1 MIKKIILFT
10 KGIET
15 LWYFSEQLGK
25 ELEIL
30 GYDVFYFDQCKEYRS
45 LSDLIW
51 FCEPKVTAAIS
62 FNFDGCSGEDYFI
75 DSKGVSFFDA
85 REVTFI
91 NIVVDHPFYYHK
103 FAPYLP
109 KKYIQISIDREHE
122 AYLKRFFPEIQRGPF
137 VPLGGTGRWTEKTR
151 PGWEE
156 RPIDIVFTG
165 NYNPPSIFHEA
176 IHRHGEEYA
185 EFYMDIIH
193 DLITHPWKS
202 MDATMIEHMLR
213 DVEDVTEDGMKEAL
227 PNMIFIDLYVRH
239 YMRGQ
244 VVKTLVDAGYEV
256 YCFGAGWDKLDCEH
270 PENIRICLDHD
281 HAAPVIERRQVPV
294 LSEAD
299 EAHIFT
305 QRRARGQ
312 MVGRADVDAVLLER
326 LRPVE
331 IKLRAAQRQLHTARA
346 VQLDGLQLL
355 LQSPI
360 ENVRA
365 QLHGI
370 FLQFLFCFL
379 L

>member
-137 VPLGGTGRWTEKTR
+137 VPLGGTGLWTEKTLPR
-151 PGWEE
+151 DGKNVRSTLYLQEITI
-156 RPIDIVFTG
+156 RRRSFTKRFTG
-165 NYNPPSIFHEA
+165 TEKNMPNFIW
-176 IHRHGEEYA
+176 I
-185 EFYMDIIH
+185 
-193 DLITHPWKS
+193 LS
-202 MDATMIEHMLR
+202 MI
-213 DVEDVTEDGMKEAL
+213 
-227 PNMIFIDLYVRH
+227 
-239 YMRGQ
+239 
-244 VVKTLVDAGYEV
+244 
-256 YCFGAGWDKLDCEH
+256 
-270 PENIRICLDHD
+270 
-281 HAAPVIERRQVPV
+281 
-294 LSEAD
+294 
-299 EAHIFT
+299 
-305 QRRARGQ
+305 
-312 MVGRADVDAVLLER
+312 
-326 LRPVE
+326 
-331 IKLRAAQRQLHTARA
+331 
-346 VQLDGLQLL
+346 
-355 LQSPI
+355 
-360 ENVRA
+360 
-365 QLHGI
+365 
-370 FLQFLFCFL
+370 
-379 L
+379 